1 VDEQQMIR
9 LVRRTV
15 ADQGVG
21 DAQTFDDQWITD
33 QLSMYASETGPHAI
47 KLVSADLLDQLAVSE
62 VLTSKVLST
71 QDLTTNGAAVSKEL
85 REHAKRL
92 RGEVAAEKA
101 QDDPDVGFFHVIPDG
116 ASARLEGEEW
126 SAWPR

>member
-1 VDEQQMIR
+1 MDEQQMIR

-15 ADQGVG
+15 ADPDG
-21 DAQTFDDQWITD
+21 ALFDDQAVTD
-33 QLSMYASETGPHAI
+33 ALAMFAADSDAHRV
-47 KLVSADLLDQLAVSE
+47 KLAAADLLDQIAVSE
-62 VLTSKVLST
+62 VMVSKKITT
-71 QDLTTNGAAVSKEL
+71 QDLSTDGTAVSKEL

-92 RGEVAAEKA
+92 RTEVATEKA
-101 QDDPDVGFFHVIPDG
+101 QDDPNVGFFHVIPDG

>member
-1 VDEQQMIR
+1 MDEQQMIR

-15 ADQGVG
+15 ADQNGTLFDNQAVI
-21 DAQTFDDQWITD
+21 DALAMFAADSD
-33 QLSMYASETGPHAI
+33 AHRV
-47 KLVSADLLDQLAVSE
+47 KLAAADLLDQIAVSE
-62 VLTSKVLST
+62 VMVSKKIST
-71 QDLTTNGAAVSKEL
+71 QDLSTDGTAVSKEL

-101 QDDPDVGFFHVIPDG
+101 AEDPDVGFFHVIPG
-116 ASARLEGEEW
+116 GHPGRLEGEEW